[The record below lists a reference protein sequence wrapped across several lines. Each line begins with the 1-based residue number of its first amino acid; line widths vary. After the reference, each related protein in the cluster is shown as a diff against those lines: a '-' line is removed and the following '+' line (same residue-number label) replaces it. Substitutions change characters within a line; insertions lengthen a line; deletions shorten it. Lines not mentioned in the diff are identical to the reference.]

1 MLMLNETMLEEN
13 EFLKRR
19 EEELRLER
27 TADRAIFQT
36 MISSLMMNGIED
48 RKRKRNEDDET
59 K

>member
-1 MLMLNETMLEEN
+1 MLNETMLEEN

-36 MISSLMMNGIED
+36 MTSSLMMNGIED